1 MNYKAAFSN
10 IIVRVVSTALID
22 NRAMGRYKSAY
33 YIVSIQ
39 EWLFL
44 PTKIS
49 ILDGQCLLRVCAGAF
64 IRDPRSVMEKQFIV
78 DDLKLGESWRLFRI
92 LGEFV
97 EGIESLHDLGP
108 AVTIF
113 GSARTLPTDPVYQK
127 AERLAELFV
136 KAGFAVI
143 TGGGGGVM
151 EAANKGAARAGGPSV
166 GLNIKLPFE
175 QAPNPFADLKL
186 EFKYFFVRKVMFL
199 KYAAAYIALPGGFG
213 TMDEVFEVM
222 TLIQTKRVK
231 PFPVILVGS
240 DYWSGLLEWIQARLK
255 GGGLISPEDMD
266 IIQLIDDPEKVV
278 ATVKRFVIV

>member
-1 MNYKAAFSN
+1 
-10 IIVRVVSTALID
+10 
-22 NRAMGRYKSAY
+22 
-33 YIVSIQ
+33 
-39 EWLFL
+39 
-44 PTKIS
+44 
-49 ILDGQCLLRVCAGAF
+49 
-64 IRDPRSVMEKQFIV
+64 MEKQFIV

-92 LGEFV
+92 MGEFV

-151 EAANKGAARAGGPSV
+151 EAANKGAAKAGGPSV

-255 GGGLISPEDMD
+255 GGSLISPEDMD
-266 IIQLIDDPEKVV
+266 IVQLIDDPEKVV

>member
-1 MNYKAAFSN
+1 
-10 IIVRVVSTALID
+10 
-22 NRAMGRYKSAY
+22 
-33 YIVSIQ
+33 
-39 EWLFL
+39 
-44 PTKIS
+44 
-49 ILDGQCLLRVCAGAF
+49 
-64 IRDPRSVMEKQFIV
+64 MEKQFIV

-113 GSARTLPTDPVYQK
+113 GSARTLPTDPVYQT

-151 EAANKGAARAGGPSV
+151 EAANKGAANAGGTSA

-175 QAPNPFADLKL
+175 QMPNPFANLKL

-255 GGGLISPEDMD
+255 GAGLISPEDMD